1 MRAMLTVSVTGVR
14 AGFAG
19 GGEIDLTSG
28 STRQPKEQSTL
39 GR

>member
-1 MRAMLTVSVTGVR
+1 MRAMPTVSVTGVR

-19 GGEIDLTSG
+19 EIHLTSG
-28 STRQPKEQSTL
+28 STRQPEEQSTL